1 MVTVEIKDDVESSE
15 HAVEWWCLRSYL
27 CLCAWSGRTLVARTE
42 ALWGNESCPMIS
54 TETDDAGRK
63 QNIQHQGMLGCSNI
77 TCTMNRSEAS
87 LYRFKGR
94 MKRLIKFFLK
104 SDCFDAWS
112 GDELLCGNQCVYFR
126 EVKKKRHQQ
135 KNWGGRVRDVS
146 KNALY
151 LVRTI
156 FIYIRKQLLLKVQLL
171 VNWLKE

>member
-1 MVTVEIKDDVESSE
+1 M
-15 HAVEWWCLRSYL
+15 
-27 CLCAWSGRTLVARTE
+27 ARTE

-126 EVKKKRHQQ
+126 EVKRADGSRI
-135 KNWGGRVRDVS
+135 GGQWVTGAEKENRAEQGDGVRWPLGGAS
-146 KNALY
+146 GWPL
-151 LVRTI
+151 R
-156 FIYIRKQLLLKVQLL
+156 
-171 VNWLKE
+171 